1 MEPTAAG
8 GDVARVR
15 EVGGAPRG
23 RRSSVR
29 APVLAAAVAALGLA
43 TASFAGAPSAEQV
56 RGVYRL
62 HGTAHID
69 AGPVL
74 SRDLEVRADARL
86 APGSRAR
93 AVRARLAAEG
103 HACELDAAL
112 EEGGVLVF
120 EARQRCAFDV
130 DDPGARGRVEARLRS
145 GRGRLRDDTLALE
158 LTWELSGALRLR
170 TSEGVDVL
178 GKAVGLPSA
187 AWTPEIPVRGTAR
200 TLAEGHR
207 DASRAAER

>member
-1 MEPTAAG
+1 MEPKAASG
-8 GDVARVR
+8 VVACTG
-15 EVGGAPRG
+15 GGAPRS
-23 RRSSVR
+23 RRSSLR
-29 APVLAAAVAALGLA
+29 AAGVTALAAALGLA
-43 TASFAGAPSAEQV
+43 TAPLAGAPPADDV

-62 HGTAHID
+62 QGTARID
-69 AGPVL
+69 AGPAL
-74 SRDLEVRADARL
+74 SREMEVHADARL
-86 APGSRAR
+86 APGAGAR
-93 AVRARLAAEG
+93 TVRARLAAEG

-130 DDPGARGRVEARLRS
+130 DDPGARGRVEARLRA
-145 GRGRLRDDTLALE
+145 GRGRLRDGKLALD

-170 TSEGVDVL
+170 TSERLDVL
-178 GKAVGLPSA
+178 GKAVGLP

-200 TLAEGHR
+200 TAAEGRR